1 MKNLILFISFYT
13 LINPLFSQSNKQ
25 LVRSIRVETNT
36 ICLEMDVDK
45 EIQHWESAY
54 IKMEIHITS
63 SVNQTKLD
71 NEVSSGKFDIIER
84 LENNIKKINFK
95 NSLNNVIEKV
105 KIKVY
110 LPKNTQIIN
119 TEYI

>member
-71 NEVSSGKFDIIER
+71 YEVSSGKFDIIER

>member
-1 MKNLILFISFYT
+1 MKNLILFISFFT